1 MGNIWMRKL
10 PLALLAMTAISGCTY
25 LPAAGPTA
33 SAIEAGAEV
42 ATADGGV
49 LARYEI
55 IDVTPAV
62 VEALRGRPL
71 DSLLASFGD
80 HRPSTEPVI
89 GIGDMVS
96 VSVWEAAPAACSPG
110 RSSPTASPPDPNPP
124 SSPSSRSAA
133 TARSRCPMPG
143 ASRSPDAGPRTSRA

>member
-1 MGNIWMRKL
+1 MGNVWMRKL
-10 PLALLAMTAISGCTY
+10 PLVLLAASAMSGCTY

-33 SAIEAGAEV
+33 SAIQAGSEV
-42 ATADGGV
+42 ATADGGL

-55 IDVTPAV
+55 IDVTPSV

-80 HRPSTEPVI
+80 HRPSSEPVI

-96 VSVWEAAPAACSPG
+96 VSVWEAGSGGLFSGPLSTGTEVSANVG
-110 RSSPTASPPDPNPP
+110 FQNSPPGGFGGG
-124 SSPSSRSAA
+124 R
-133 TARSRCPMPG
+133 
-143 ASRSPDAGPRTSRA
+143 

>member
-1 MGNIWMRKL
+1 MLRKTAL
-10 PLALLAMTAISGCTY
+10 TALTAALAAGSIGGCTY

-96 VSVWEAAPAACSPG
+96 VSVWEAGSGGLFSGPLVAD
-110 RSSPTASPPDPNPP
+110 RF
-124 SSPSSRSAA
+124 SAG
-133 TARSRCPMPG
+133 SK
-143 ASRSPDAGPRTSRA
+143 

>member
-1 MGNIWMRKL
+1 MRAFRSL
-10 PLALLAMTAISGCTY
+10 LLAALAAGSAAGCTA

-42 ATADGGV
+42 ATADGAL

-55 IDVTPAV
+55 IDVSPAA

-89 GIGDMVS
+89 GVGDMVS
-96 VSVWEAAPAACSPG
+96 VSVWEAGSGGLFSGPLVADRFSAGSKSALIPEQPVG
-110 RSSPTASPPDPNPP
+110 RD
-124 SSPSSRSAA
+124 
-133 TARSRCPMPG
+133 G
-143 ASRSPDAGPRTSRA
+143 AISVPYAGRIHVAGRRP

>member
-1 MGNIWMRKL
+1 M
-10 PLALLAMTAISGCTY
+10 SGCTY
-25 LPAAGPTA
+25 VPAVGPTA
-33 SAIEAGAEV
+33 GAIQAGAEAV
-42 ATADGGV
+42 ATDGAV

-80 HRPSTEPVI
+80 HRPSSGPVI

-96 VSVWEAAPAACSPG
+96 VSIWETGSGGLFSGPLVADRFSAGSKSALIPEQPVGRDGATSVNAC
-110 RSSPTASPPDPNPP
+110 T
-124 SSPSSRSAA
+124 
-133 TARSRCPMPG
+133 
-143 ASRSPDAGPRTSRA
+143 